1 MNIFAKL
8 VNFLKEVRFELKKVT
23 WPTRQETIRFTL
35 LVIGVSVGVAA
46 FLGGLDYLFSIILT
60 KFVL

>member
-1 MNIFAKL
+1 
-8 VNFLKEVRFELKKVT
+8 
-23 WPTRQETIRFTL
+23 
-35 LVIGVSVGVAA
+35 VIGVSVGVAA